1 MKPDNKTIMS
11 DEEIDEAV
19 ALENQL
25 QNENQLSDLKI
36 NVDSLSNEV
45 NQLKEANDNLTKERD
60 ELLSKV
66 NDLQELIKSQA
77 SQLQIRTEEN
87 NKNLVTIDALQEK
100 LLNLIRNIK

>member
-1 MKPDNKTIMS
+1 MKPDNKTVMS

-19 ALENQL
+19 ILENQL

-36 NVDSLSNEV
+36 NVESLSNEV

>member
-1 MKPDNKTIMS
+1 MKPDNKTVMS

-19 ALENQL
+19 ILENQL

-36 NVDSLSNEV
+36 NVESLSDEV

>member
-45 NQLKEANDNLTKERD
+45 NQLKGANDNLTKERD

>member
-1 MKPDNKTIMS
+1 MKPDNKTVMS
-11 DEEIDEAV
+11 DEEIDEV
-19 ALENQL
+19 VKLENET
-25 QNENQLSDLKI
+25 QNEDQLSDLKI
-36 NVDSLSNEV
+36 SVESLSNEV
-45 NQLKEANDNLTKERD
+45 NQLRETNNNLTKERD

>member
-1 MKPDNKTIMS
+1 MKPDNKTVMS
-11 DEEIDEAV
+11 DEEIDEV
-19 ALENQL
+19 VKLENET

-36 NVDSLSNEV
+36 NVESLSNEV

>member
-1 MKPDNKTIMS
+1 MKPDNKTVMS
-11 DEEIDEAV
+11 DEEIDEV
-19 ALENQL
+19 VKLENET

-36 NVDSLSNEV
+36 NVVSLSNKV

-66 NDLQELIKSQA
+66 NDLQELIKYQA